1 MSKTNVLKHIAAF
14 VYDIFPVLGI
24 LIVTSG
30 TTLILRSGN
39 EVQAHTWWFQV
50 FIFCEIALYYIYF
63 WKVGGQTIG
72 MKAWKI
78 HIKPNDENQPQ
89 LSWKQASMR
98 FVFGVFSTALLGL
111 GLFWKFFSKEDK
123 SWMDLVSA
131 SHTYYDTPKSKQ

>member
-14 VYDIFPVLGI
+14 VYDVFPVIGI

-30 TTLILRSGN
+30 ITLILRTGD

-78 HIKPNDENQPQ
+78 HIKPNNENQQ
-89 LSWKQASMR
+89 HLSWKQASTR
-98 FVFGVFSTALLGL
+98 FLVGIFSTALLGL

-123 SWMDLVSA
+123 SWMDLSSD
-131 SHTYYDTPKSKQ
+131 SHTTYNSTK

>member
-14 VYDIFPVLGI
+14 VYDVFPVIGI

-30 TTLILRSGN
+30 ITLILRTGD

-78 HIKPNDENQPQ
+78 HIKPNNENQHQ

-98 FVFGVFSTALLGL
+98 FIVGLFSTAFLGA
-111 GLFWKFFSKEDK
+111 GLYWKFFSKDGR
-123 SWMDLVSA
+123 SWMDLA
-131 SHTYYDTPKSKQ
+131 SNSHSSYE